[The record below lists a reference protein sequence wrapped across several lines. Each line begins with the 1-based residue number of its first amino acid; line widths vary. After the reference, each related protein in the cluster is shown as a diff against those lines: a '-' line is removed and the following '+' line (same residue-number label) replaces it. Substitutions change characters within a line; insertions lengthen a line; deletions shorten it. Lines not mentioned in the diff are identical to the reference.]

1 MRATRNGKITKVP
14 IREYVSE
21 TRLAQWLSAVSC
33 TPIHTLR
40 PFSRIGN
47 GHGAALHWPDLDE
60 YVSVRSILLGRR
72 SAEGSDRDDRP
83 VQE

>member
-1 MRATRNGKITKVP
+1 MAKRGLVHTNTYATP
-14 IREYVSE
+14 
-21 TRLAQWLSAVSC
+21 LL
-33 TPIHTLR
+33 
-40 PFSRIGN
+40 RIGN
-47 GHGAALHWPDLDE
+47 GQGAGLHWPDLDE